1 MLTEKQIKREE
12 KKMIKSFKHFLLVAL
27 ATLMLVLGS
36 SKIAFSK
43 TVEIVMAAPDWPP
56 TRFMQEYFNS
66 NFPQSGDTEVKLT
79 LDFIPW
85 DTFYTNV
92 AASLTSGEE
101 RYNMIVSD
109 SQWLGAFIEGGYFQ
123 KLNKYIDADPEL
135 QAIFD
140 DMHQG
145 YKEGY
150 TTYPYKSENYYGF
163 PQFPDNYVNFYRTDI
178 FCNPDENAAFRAKY
192 GKKLPCTYADWEIV
206 VWDDVFDINEF
217 LTRKKGEMM
226 AGKPLEDDIY
236 GVTYQAGKAYDF
248 SSMQINGFFWQHGG
262 DIWREDQQPDAQA
275 EGVVNSDINVTAL
288 TKYLDLLGTMH
299 PSHKTGGMGIFEMQ
313 ALYLEGKIASMI
325 NWVGLGAPVVD
336 PKLSKVNDIT
346 GYARQPGTMQADG
359 TISRWANLGGQPFVM
374 TTWMTDEEIEAS
386 FKVIKWWLSYDVQ
399 IAAVKAGGQSCMKSI
414 IYSDGYNALAP
425 WNAAYVASMDWQKDV
440 WHIPEFFELLTQQ
453 QEEFDKAITGQ
464 QDARTT
470 LNNIAEFQQELLE
483 EVDRIN

>member
-1 MLTEKQIKREE
+1 MLNLT
-12 KKMIKSFKHFLLVAL
+12 KKTFLAFL
-27 ATLMLVLGS
+27 ASIVLSIGV
-36 SKIAFSK
+36 SKAVQSK
-43 TVEIVMAAPDWPP
+43 TVEIIMAAPDWPP

-66 NFPQSGDTEVKLT
+66 NFPQSGDTEIKLT

-101 RYNMIVSD
+101 KYSMIVSD

-192 GKKLPCTYADWEIV
+192 GKKLPCTYADWEV
-206 VWDDVFDINEF
+206 TVWDDIFDINEF

-226 AGKPLEDDIY
+226 AGKPLEDDMF

-248 SSMQINGFFWQHGG
+248 SSMQINGFFWQYGG
-262 DIWREDQQPDAQA
+262 DIWREDQQPNAQA
-275 EGVVNSDINVTAL
+275 VGVVNSDINVEAL
-288 TKYLDLLGTMH
+288 TKYLDLLATMH

-336 PKLSKVNDIT
+336 PSLSKVYDIT

-359 TISRWANLGGQPFVM
+359 TISRWANLGGQPFVL
-374 TTWMTDEEIEAS
+374 TTWMTDEEIDAS
-386 FKVIKWWLSYDVQ
+386 FKIIKWWLSFDTQ

-464 QDARTT
+464 QDAQTT
-470 LNNIAEFQQELLE
+470 LDNIAEFQQELLE
-483 EVDRIN
+483 EVDRIQ

>member
-1 MLTEKQIKREE
+1 MLNLT
-12 KKMIKSFKHFLLVAL
+12 KKILLAFLASIIFSIGV
-27 ATLMLVLGS
+27 
-36 SKIAFSK
+36 SKTVNAK
-43 TVEIVMAAPDWPP
+43 TVEIIMAAPDWPP

-66 NFPQSGDTEVKLT
+66 SFPQEGDTEIKLT

-85 DTFYTNV
+85 DNFYTNV
-92 AASLTSGEE
+92 AASLTSGEQK
-101 RYNMIVSD
+101 YSMIVSD

-206 VWDDVFDINEF
+206 VWDDIFDINEF

-226 AGKPLEDDIY
+226 AGKPLEDDMF

-248 SSMQINGFFWQHGG
+248 SSMQINGFFWQFGG

-275 EGVVNSDINVTAL
+275 IGVVNSDINVEAL
-288 TKYLDLLGTMH
+288 TKYLDLLATMH

-336 PKLSKVNDIT
+336 PNLSKVNDIT
-346 GYARQPGTMQADG
+346 GYARQPGTMQDDG
-359 TISRWANLGGQPFVM
+359 TISRWANLGGQPFVL
-374 TTWMTDEEIEAS
+374 TTWMTQEEIDAS
-386 FKVIKWWLSYDVQ
+386 FKIIKWWLSYDVQ
-399 IAAVKAGGQSCMKSI
+399 IEAVKAGGQSCMKSI

-464 QDARTT
+464 QDAKTT
-470 LNNIAEFQQELLE
+470 LDNIAEFQQELLE
-483 EVDRIN
+483 EVDRIQ

>member
-1 MLTEKQIKREE
+1 MLNLT
-12 KKMIKSFKHFLLVAL
+12 KKILLAFLASIIFSIGV
-27 ATLMLVLGS
+27 
-36 SKIAFSK
+36 SKTVNAK
-43 TVEIVMAAPDWPP
+43 TVEIIMAAPDWPP

-66 NFPQSGDTEVKLT
+66 SFPQEGDTEIKLT

-85 DTFYTNV
+85 DNFYTNV
-92 AASLTSGEE
+92 AASLTSGEQK
-101 RYNMIVSD
+101 YSMIVSD

-206 VWDDVFDINEF
+206 VWDDIFDINEF

-226 AGKPLEDDIY
+226 AGKPLEDDMF

-248 SSMQINGFFWQHGG
+248 SSMQINGFFWQYGG

-275 EGVVNSDINVTAL
+275 VGVVNSDINVAAL
-288 TKYLDLLGTMH
+288 TKYLDLLDTMH
-299 PSHKTGGMGIFEMQ
+299 PSHRTGGMGIFEMQ

-336 PKLSKVNDIT
+336 PNLSKVNDIT
-346 GYARQPGTMQADG
+346 GYSRQPGTMQDDG
-359 TISRWANLGGQPFVM
+359 TISRWANLGGQPFVL
-374 TTWMTDEEIEAS
+374 TTWMTQEEIDAS
-386 FKVIKWWLSYDVQ
+386 FKIIKWWLSYDVQ
-399 IAAVKAGGQSCMKSI
+399 IEAVKAGGQSCMKSI

-464 QDARTT
+464 QDAKTT
-470 LNNIAEFQQELLE
+470 LDNIAEFQQELLE
-483 EVDRIN
+483 EVDRIQ

>member
-1 MLTEKQIKREE
+1 MLNLT
-12 KKMIKSFKHFLLVAL
+12 KKLLLVFL
-27 ATLMLVLGS
+27 TSIVFSLGV
-36 SKIAFSK
+36 SKAVQSK
-43 TVEIVMAAPDWPP
+43 TVEIIMAAPDWPP

-66 NFPQSGDTEVKLT
+66 NYPQSGDTEIKLT

-92 AASLTSGEE
+92 AASLTSGEQK
-101 RYNMIVSD
+101 YSMIVSD

-178 FCNPDENAAFRAKY
+178 FCNPEENAAFRAKY

-217 LTRKKGEMM
+217 LTRKKGDMM
-226 AGKPLEDDIY
+226 AGKPLDDDIF
-236 GVTYQAGKAYDF
+236 GVHYQAGKAYDF
-248 SSMQINGFFWQHGG
+248 SSMQINGFFWQYGG

-275 EGVVNSDINVTAL
+275 VGVVNSDINVDAL

-299 PSHKTGGMGIFEMQ
+299 PSHRTGGMGIFEMQ

-374 TTWMTDEEIEAS
+374 TTWMTDDEIDAS
-386 FKVIKWWLSYDVQ
+386 FKIIKWWLSYDVQ

-464 QDARTT
+464 QDAQTT
-470 LNNIAEFQQELLE
+470 LDNIAEFQQELLE
-483 EVDRIN
+483 EVDRIQ

>member
-1 MLTEKQIKREE
+1 MLNLT
-12 KKMIKSFKHFLLVAL
+12 KKTFLAFL
-27 ATLMLVLGS
+27 ASIVFSIGV
-36 SKIAFSK
+36 SKAVQSK
-43 TVEIVMAAPDWPP
+43 TVEIIMAAPDWPP

-66 NFPQSGDTEVKLT
+66 NFPQSGDTEIKLT

-101 RYNMIVSD
+101 KYSMIVSD

-192 GKKLPCTYADWEIV
+192 GKKLPCTYADWEV
-206 VWDDVFDINEF
+206 TVWDDIFDINEF

-226 AGKPLEDDIY
+226 AGKPLEDDMF

-248 SSMQINGFFWQHGG
+248 SSMQINGFFWQYGG
-262 DIWREDQQPDAQA
+262 DIWREDQQPNAQA
-275 EGVVNSDINVTAL
+275 VGVVNSDINVEAL
-288 TKYLDLLGTMH
+288 TKYLDLLATMH

-336 PKLSKVNDIT
+336 PSLSKVYDIT

-374 TTWMTDEEIEAS
+374 TTWMTDEEIDAS
-386 FKVIKWWLSYDVQ
+386 FKIIKWWLSFDTQ

-464 QDARTT
+464 QDAKTT
-470 LNNIAEFQQELLE
+470 LDNIAEFQQELLE
-483 EVDRIN
+483 EVGRIE

>member
-1 MLTEKQIKREE
+1 MLNLT
-12 KKMIKSFKHFLLVAL
+12 KKFLLAFL
-27 ATLMLVLGS
+27 ASIVFSVGV
-36 SKIAFSK
+36 SKTVNAK
-43 TVEIVMAAPDWPP
+43 TVEIIMAAPDWPP

-66 NFPQSGDTEVKLT
+66 NFPQSGDTEIKLT

-85 DTFYTNV
+85 DNFYTNV
-92 AASLTSGEE
+92 AASLTSGEQK
-101 RYNMIVSD
+101 YSMIVSD

-178 FCNPDENAAFRAKY
+178 FCNPEENAAFRAKY

-206 VWDDVFDINEF
+206 VWDDIFDINEF
-217 LTRKKGEMM
+217 LTRKKGEML
-226 AGKPLEDDIY
+226 AGKPLEDEMF

-248 SSMQINGFFWQHGG
+248 SSMQINGFFWQYGG

-275 EGVVNSDINVTAL
+275 IGVVNSDINVAAL
-288 TKYLDLLGTMH
+288 TKYLDLLATMH

-336 PKLSKVNDIT
+336 PNLSKVHDIT
-346 GYARQPGTMQADG
+346 GYARQPGTMQDDG
-359 TISRWANLGGQPFVM
+359 TISRWANLGGQPFVL
-374 TTWMTDEEIEAS
+374 TTWMTDDEIDAA
-386 FKVIKWWLSYDVQ
+386 FKIIKWWLSFDTQ

-464 QDARTT
+464 QDAQTT
-470 LNNIAEFQQELLE
+470 LDNIAEFQQELLE
-483 EVDRIN
+483 EVDRIQ

>member
-1 MLTEKQIKREE
+1 
-12 KKMIKSFKHFLLVAL
+12 
-27 ATLMLVLGS
+27 
-36 SKIAFSK
+36 
-43 TVEIVMAAPDWPP
+43 
-56 TRFMQEYFNS
+56 
-66 NFPQSGDTEVKLT
+66 
-79 LDFIPW
+79 
-85 DTFYTNV
+85 
-92 AASLTSGEE
+92 
-101 RYNMIVSD
+101 
-109 SQWLGAFIEGGYFQ
+109 
-123 KLNKYIDADPEL
+123 
-135 QAIFD
+135 
-140 DMHQG
+140 MHQG

-178 FCNPDENAAFRAKY
+178 FCNPEENAAFRAKY

-217 LTRKKGEMM
+217 LTRKKGDMM
-226 AGKPLEDDIY
+226 AGKPLEDDIF
-236 GVTYQAGKAYDF
+236 GVHYQAGKAYDF
-248 SSMQINGFFWQHGG
+248 SSMQINGFFWQYGG

-275 EGVVNSDINVTAL
+275 VGVVNSDINVDAL

-299 PSHKTGGMGIFEMQ
+299 PSHRTGGMGIFEMQ

-374 TTWMTDEEIEAS
+374 TTWMTDDEIDAS
-386 FKVIKWWLSYDVQ
+386 FKIIKWWLSYDVQ

-464 QDARTT
+464 QDAKTT
-470 LNNIAEFQQELLE
+470 LDNIAEFQQELLE
-483 EVDRIN
+483 EVDRIQ

>member
-1 MLTEKQIKREE
+1 MLNLTKRT
-12 KKMIKSFKHFLLVAL
+12 FLAFL
-27 ATLMLVLGS
+27 ASIVLSIGV
-36 SKIAFSK
+36 SKAVQSK
-43 TVEIVMAAPDWPP
+43 TVEIIMAAPDWPP

-66 NFPQSGDTEVKLT
+66 NFPQSGDTEIKLT

-101 RYNMIVSD
+101 KYSMIVSD

-192 GKKLPCTYADWEIV
+192 GKKLPCTYADWEV
-206 VWDDVFDINEF
+206 TVWDDIFDINEF

-226 AGKPLEDDIY
+226 AGKPLEDDMF

-248 SSMQINGFFWQHGG
+248 SSMQINGFFWQFGG
-262 DIWREDQQPDAQA
+262 DIWREDQQPTAQA
-275 EGVVNSDINVTAL
+275 VGVVNSDINVEAL

-299 PSHKTGGMGIFEMQ
+299 PSHRTGGMGIFEMQ

-336 PKLSKVNDIT
+336 PSLSKVYDIT

-374 TTWMTDEEIEAS
+374 TTWMTDDEIDAS
-386 FKVIKWWLSYDVQ
+386 FKIIKWWLSFDTQ

-470 LNNIAEFQQELLE
+470 LDNIAEFQQELLE
-483 EVDRIN
+483 EVDRIQ

>member
-1 MLTEKQIKREE
+1 MLNLT
-12 KKMIKSFKHFLLVAL
+12 KKILLAFLASIVFS
-27 ATLMLVLGS
+27 LGV
-36 SKIAFSK
+36 SKTVNSK
-43 TVEIVMAAPDWPP
+43 TVEIIMAAPDWPP

-66 NFPQSGDTEVKLT
+66 SFPQEGDTEIKLT

-85 DTFYTNV
+85 DNFYTNV
-92 AASLTSGEE
+92 AASLTSGEQK
-101 RYNMIVSD
+101 YSMIVSD

-178 FCNPDENAAFRAKY
+178 FCNPEENAAFRAKY

-206 VWDDVFDINEF
+206 VWDDIFDINEF

-226 AGKPLEDDIY
+226 AGKPLEDDMF

-248 SSMQINGFFWQHGG
+248 SSMQINGFFWQYGG

-275 EGVVNSDINVTAL
+275 IGVVNSDINVAAL
-288 TKYLDLLGTMH
+288 TKYLDLLATMH

-336 PKLSKVNDIT
+336 PNLSKVNDIT
-346 GYARQPGTMQADG
+346 GYARQPGTMQDDG
-359 TISRWANLGGQPFVM
+359 TISRWANLGGQPFVL
-374 TTWMTDEEIEAS
+374 TTWMTQEEIDAS
-386 FKVIKWWLSYDVQ
+386 FKIIKWWLSYDVQ
-399 IAAVKAGGQSCMKSI
+399 IEAVKAGGQSCMKSI

-464 QDARTT
+464 QDAKTT
-470 LNNIAEFQQELLE
+470 LDNIAEFQQELLE
-483 EVDRIN
+483 EVDRIQ

>member
-1 MLTEKQIKREE
+1 MLNLT
-12 KKMIKSFKHFLLVAL
+12 KKILLAFLTSIIFSIGV
-27 ATLMLVLGS
+27 
-36 SKIAFSK
+36 SKTVSAK
-43 TVEIVMAAPDWPP
+43 TVEIIMAAPDWPP

-66 NFPQSGDTEVKLT
+66 SFPQEGDTEIKLT

-85 DTFYTNV
+85 DNFYTNV
-92 AASLTSGEE
+92 AASLTSGEQK
-101 RYNMIVSD
+101 YSMIVSD

-206 VWDDVFDINEF
+206 VWDDIFDINEF

-226 AGKPLEDDIY
+226 AGKPLEDDMF

-248 SSMQINGFFWQHGG
+248 SSMQINGFFWQFGG

-275 EGVVNSDINVTAL
+275 IGVVNSDINVEAL

-336 PKLSKVNDIT
+336 PNLSKVNDIT
-346 GYARQPGTMQADG
+346 GYARQPGTMQDDG
-359 TISRWANLGGQPFVM
+359 TISRWANLGGQPFVL
-374 TTWMTDEEIEAS
+374 TTWMTQEEIDAS
-386 FKVIKWWLSYDVQ
+386 FKIIKWWLSYDVQ
-399 IAAVKAGGQSCMKSI
+399 IEAVKAGGQSCMKSI
-414 IYSDGYNALAP
+414 IYSDGYNALSP

-464 QDARTT
+464 QDAKTT
-470 LNNIAEFQQELLE
+470 LDNIAEFQQELLE
-483 EVDRIN
+483 EVDRIQ

>member
-1 MLTEKQIKREE
+1 MLNLT
-12 KKMIKSFKHFLLVAL
+12 KKILLAFLASIVFSIG
-27 ATLMLVLGS
+27 V
-36 SKIAFSK
+36 SKTVNAK
-43 TVEIVMAAPDWPP
+43 TVEIIMAAPDWPP

-66 NFPQSGDTEVKLT
+66 SFPQEGDTEIKLT

-85 DTFYTNV
+85 DNFYTNV
-92 AASLTSGEE
+92 AASLTSGEQK
-101 RYNMIVSD
+101 YSMIVSD

-206 VWDDVFDINEF
+206 VWDDIFDINEF

-226 AGKPLEDDIY
+226 AGKPLEDDMF

-248 SSMQINGFFWQHGG
+248 SSMQINGFFWQFGG

-275 EGVVNSDINVTAL
+275 IGVVNSDINVEAL
-288 TKYLDLLGTMH
+288 TKYLDLLATMH

-336 PKLSKVNDIT
+336 PNLSKVNDIT
-346 GYARQPGTMQADG
+346 GYARQPGTMQDDG
-359 TISRWANLGGQPFVM
+359 TISRWANLGGQPFVL

-386 FKVIKWWLSYDVQ
+386 FKIIKWWLSYDVQ
-399 IAAVKAGGQSCMKSI
+399 IEAVKAGGQSCMKSI

-470 LNNIAEFQQELLE
+470 LDNIAEFQQELLE
-483 EVDRIN
+483 EVDRIQ

>member
-1 MLTEKQIKREE
+1 MLNLT
-12 KKMIKSFKHFLLVAL
+12 KKFLLAFL
-27 ATLMLVLGS
+27 ASIVFSVGV
-36 SKIAFSK
+36 SKTVNAK
-43 TVEIVMAAPDWPP
+43 TVEIIMAAPDWPP

-66 NFPQSGDTEVKLT
+66 NFPQSGDTEIKLT

-85 DTFYTNV
+85 DNFYTNV
-92 AASLTSGEE
+92 AASLTSGEQK
-101 RYNMIVSD
+101 YSMIVSD

-178 FCNPDENAAFRAKY
+178 FCNPEENAAFRAKY

-206 VWDDVFDINEF
+206 VWDDIFDINEF

-226 AGKPLEDDIY
+226 AGKPLEDDMF

-248 SSMQINGFFWQHGG
+248 SSMQINGFFWQYGG

-275 EGVVNSDINVTAL
+275 IGVVNSDINVAAL
-288 TKYLDLLGTMH
+288 TKYLDLLDTMH

-336 PKLSKVNDIT
+336 PNLSKVHDIT
-346 GYARQPGTMQADG
+346 GYARQPGTMQDDG
-359 TISRWANLGGQPFVM
+359 TISRWANLGGQPFVL
-374 TTWMTDEEIEAS
+374 TTWMTDEEIDAA
-386 FKVIKWWLSYDVQ
+386 FTIIKWWLSFDTQ

-464 QDARTT
+464 QDAKTT
-470 LNNIAEFQQELLE
+470 LDNIAEFQQELLE
-483 EVDRIN
+483 EVDRIQ

>member
-1 MLTEKQIKREE
+1 
-12 KKMIKSFKHFLLVAL
+12 MIKSFKHFLLVAL

-192 GKKLPCTYADWEIV
+192 GKKLPCTYADWEII

-226 AGKPLEDDIY
+226 S
-236 GVTYQAGKAYDF
+236 GKAYDF

-336 PKLSKVNDIT
+336 PNLSKVYDIT
-346 GYARQPGTMQADG
+346 VYARQPGTMQADG

-386 FKVIKWWLSYDVQ
+386 FRVIKWWLSYDVQ

-483 EVDRIN
+483 ELWVHLGTADEGATP

>member
-1 MLTEKQIKREE
+1 MLNLT
-12 KKMIKSFKHFLLVAL
+12 KKILLAFLASIIFSIGV
-27 ATLMLVLGS
+27 
-36 SKIAFSK
+36 SKTVSAK
-43 TVEIVMAAPDWPP
+43 TVEIIMAAPDWPP

-66 NFPQSGDTEVKLT
+66 SFPQEGDTEIKLT

-85 DTFYTNV
+85 DNFYTNV
-92 AASLTSGEE
+92 AASLTSGEQK
-101 RYNMIVSD
+101 YSMIVSD

-206 VWDDVFDINEF
+206 VWDDIFDINEF

-226 AGKPLEDDIY
+226 AGKPLEDDMF

-248 SSMQINGFFWQHGG
+248 SSMQINGFFWQFGG

-275 EGVVNSDINVTAL
+275 IGVVNSDINVEAL
-288 TKYLDLLGTMH
+288 TKYLDLLATMH

-336 PKLSKVNDIT
+336 PNLSKVNDIT
-346 GYARQPGTMQADG
+346 GYARQPGTMQDDG
-359 TISRWANLGGQPFVM
+359 TISRWANLGGQPFVL
-374 TTWMTDEEIEAS
+374 TTWMTQEEIDAS
-386 FKVIKWWLSYDVQ
+386 FKIIKWWLSYDVQ
-399 IAAVKAGGQSCMKSI
+399 IEAVKAGGQSCMKSI

-464 QDARTT
+464 QDAKTT
-470 LNNIAEFQQELLE
+470 LDNIAEFQQELLE
-483 EVDRIN
+483 EVDRIQ

>member
-1 MLTEKQIKREE
+1 MLNLT
-12 KKMIKSFKHFLLVAL
+12 KKILLAFLASIIFSIGV
-27 ATLMLVLGS
+27 
-36 SKIAFSK
+36 SKTVSAK
-43 TVEIVMAAPDWPP
+43 TVEIIMAAPDWPP

-66 NFPQSGDTEVKLT
+66 SFPQEGDTEIKLT

-85 DTFYTNV
+85 DNFYTNV
-92 AASLTSGEE
+92 AASLTSGEQK
-101 RYNMIVSD
+101 YSMIVSD

-206 VWDDVFDINEF
+206 VWDDIFDINEF

-226 AGKPLEDDIY
+226 AGKPLEDDMF

-248 SSMQINGFFWQHGG
+248 SSMQINGFFWQFGG

-275 EGVVNSDINVTAL
+275 IGVVNSDINVEAL
-288 TKYLDLLGTMH
+288 TKYLDLLATMH

-336 PKLSKVNDIT
+336 PNLSKVNDIT
-346 GYARQPGTMQADG
+346 GYARQPGTMQDDG
-359 TISRWANLGGQPFVM
+359 TISRWANLGGQPFVL
-374 TTWMTDEEIEAS
+374 TTWMTQEEIDAS
-386 FKVIKWWLSYDVQ
+386 FKIIKWWLSYDVQ
-399 IAAVKAGGQSCMKSI
+399 IEAVKAGGQSCMKSI

-470 LNNIAEFQQELLE
+470 LDNIAEFQQELLE
-483 EVDRIN
+483 EVDRIQ

>member
-1 MLTEKQIKREE
+1 MLNLT
-12 KKMIKSFKHFLLVAL
+12 KKFLLAFL
-27 ATLMLVLGS
+27 ASIVFSVGV
-36 SKIAFSK
+36 SKTVSAK
-43 TVEIVMAAPDWPP
+43 TVEIIMAAPDWPP

-66 NFPQSGDTEVKLT
+66 NFPQSGDTEIKLT

-85 DTFYTNV
+85 DNFYTNV
-92 AASLTSGEE
+92 AASLTSGEQK
-101 RYNMIVSD
+101 YSMIVSD

-206 VWDDVFDINEF
+206 VWDDIFDINEF
-217 LTRKKGEMM
+217 LTRKKGEML
-226 AGKPLEDDIY
+226 AGKVLEDDMF

-248 SSMQINGFFWQHGG
+248 SSMQINGFFWQYGG

-275 EGVVNSDINVTAL
+275 IGVVNSDINVAAL
-288 TKYLDLLGTMH
+288 TKYLDLLATMH

-336 PKLSKVNDIT
+336 PNLSKVHDIT
-346 GYARQPGTMQADG
+346 GYARQPGTMQDDG
-359 TISRWANLGGQPFVM
+359 TISRWANLGGQPFVL
-374 TTWMTDEEIEAS
+374 TTWMTDEEIDAA
-386 FKVIKWWLSYDVQ
+386 FTIIKWWLSFDTQ

-464 QDARTT
+464 QDAKTT
-470 LNNIAEFQQELLE
+470 LDNIAEFQQELLE
-483 EVDRIN
+483 EVDRIQ

>member
-1 MLTEKQIKREE
+1 MLNLT
-12 KKMIKSFKHFLLVAL
+12 KKFLLAFL
-27 ATLMLVLGS
+27 ASIVFSVGV
-36 SKIAFSK
+36 SKTVSAK
-43 TVEIVMAAPDWPP
+43 TVEIIMAAPDWPP

-66 NFPQSGDTEVKLT
+66 NFPQSGDTEIKLT

-85 DTFYTNV
+85 DNFYTNV
-92 AASLTSGEE
+92 AASLTSGEQK
-101 RYNMIVSD
+101 YSMIVSD

-206 VWDDVFDINEF
+206 VWDDIFDINEF
-217 LTRKKGEMM
+217 LTRKKGEML
-226 AGKPLEDDIY
+226 AGKPLEDDMF

-248 SSMQINGFFWQHGG
+248 SSMQINGFFWQYGG

-275 EGVVNSDINVTAL
+275 IGVVNSDINVAAL
-288 TKYLDLLGTMH
+288 TKYLDLLATMH

-336 PKLSKVNDIT
+336 PNLSKVHDIT
-346 GYARQPGTMQADG
+346 GYARQPGTMQDDG
-359 TISRWANLGGQPFVM
+359 TISRWANLGGQPFVL
-374 TTWMTDEEIEAS
+374 TTWMTDEEIDAA
-386 FKVIKWWLSYDVQ
+386 FTIIKWWLSFDTQ

-464 QDARTT
+464 QDAKTT
-470 LNNIAEFQQELLE
+470 LDNIAEFQQELLE
-483 EVDRIN
+483 EVDRIQ

>member
-1 MLTEKQIKREE
+1 MLNLT
-12 KKMIKSFKHFLLVAL
+12 KKFLLAFL
-27 ATLMLVLGS
+27 ASIVFSVGV
-36 SKIAFSK
+36 SKTVNAK
-43 TVEIVMAAPDWPP
+43 TVEIIMAAPDWPP

-66 NFPQSGDTEVKLT
+66 NFPQSGDTEIKLT

-85 DTFYTNV
+85 DNFYTNV
-92 AASLTSGEE
+92 AASLTSGEQK
-101 RYNMIVSD
+101 YSMIVSD

-206 VWDDVFDINEF
+206 VWDDIFDINEF
-217 LTRKKGEMM
+217 LTRKKGEML
-226 AGKPLEDDIY
+226 AGKPLEDDMF

-248 SSMQINGFFWQHGG
+248 SSMQINGFFWQYGG

-275 EGVVNSDINVTAL
+275 IGVVNSDINVAAL
-288 TKYLDLLGTMH
+288 TKYLDLLDTMH

-336 PKLSKVNDIT
+336 PNLSKVHDIT
-346 GYARQPGTMQADG
+346 GYARQPGTMQDDG
-359 TISRWANLGGQPFVM
+359 TISRWANLGGQPFVL
-374 TTWMTDEEIEAS
+374 TTWMTDEEIDAA
-386 FKVIKWWLSYDVQ
+386 FTIIKWWLSFDTQ

-464 QDARTT
+464 QDAQTT
-470 LNNIAEFQQELLE
+470 LDNIAEFQQELLE
-483 EVDRIN
+483 EVDRIQ

>member
-1 MLTEKQIKREE
+1 MLNLTKR
-12 KKMIKSFKHFLLVAL
+12 ILLAFVASL
-27 ATLMLVLGS
+27 IFSIGV
-36 SKIAFSK
+36 SKAVQSK
-43 TVEIVMAAPDWPP
+43 TVEIIMAAPDWPP

-66 NFPQSGDTEVKLT
+66 NFPQSGDTEIKLT

-101 RYNMIVSD
+101 KYSMIVSD

-192 GKKLPCTYADWEIV
+192 GKKLPCTYADWEV
-206 VWDDVFDINEF
+206 TVWDDIFDINEF

-226 AGKPLEDDIY
+226 AGKPLEDDMF

-248 SSMQINGFFWQHGG
+248 SSMQINGFFWQYGG
-262 DIWREDQQPDAQA
+262 DIWREDQQPNAQA
-275 EGVVNSDINVTAL
+275 VGVVNSDINVEAL

-336 PKLSKVNDIT
+336 PSLSKVYDIT

-374 TTWMTDEEIEAS
+374 TTWMTDDEIDAS
-386 FKVIKWWLSYDVQ
+386 FKIIKWWLSFDTQ

-464 QDARTT
+464 QDAKTT
-470 LNNIAEFQQELLE
+470 LDNIAEFQQELLE
-483 EVDRIN
+483 EVGRIE

>member
-1 MLTEKQIKREE
+1 MLNLT
-12 KKMIKSFKHFLLVAL
+12 KKFLLAFL
-27 ATLMLVLGS
+27 ASIVFSVGV
-36 SKIAFSK
+36 SKTVNAK
-43 TVEIVMAAPDWPP
+43 TVEIIMAAPDWPP

-66 NFPQSGDTEVKLT
+66 NFPQSGDTEIKLT

-85 DTFYTNV
+85 DNFYTNV
-92 AASLTSGEE
+92 AASLTSGEQK
-101 RYNMIVSD
+101 YSMIVSD

-206 VWDDVFDINEF
+206 VWDDIFDINEF
-217 LTRKKGEMM
+217 LTRKKGEML
-226 AGKPLEDDIY
+226 AGKVLEDDMF

-248 SSMQINGFFWQHGG
+248 SSMQINGFFWQYGG

-275 EGVVNSDINVTAL
+275 IGVVNSDINVAAL
-288 TKYLDLLGTMH
+288 TKYLDLLATMH

-336 PKLSKVNDIT
+336 PNLSKVHDIT
-346 GYARQPGTMQADG
+346 GYARQPGTMQDDG
-359 TISRWANLGGQPFVM
+359 TISRWANLGGQPFVL
-374 TTWMTDEEIEAS
+374 TTWMTDEEIDAA
-386 FKVIKWWLSYDVQ
+386 FKIIKWWLSFDTQ

-464 QDARTT
+464 QDAKTT
-470 LNNIAEFQQELLE
+470 LDNIAEFQQELLE
-483 EVDRIN
+483 EVDRIQ

>member
-1 MLTEKQIKREE
+1 MLNLT
-12 KKMIKSFKHFLLVAL
+12 KKFLLAFL
-27 ATLMLVLGS
+27 ASIVFSVGV
-36 SKIAFSK
+36 SKTVNAK
-43 TVEIVMAAPDWPP
+43 TVEIIMAAPDWPP

-66 NFPQSGDTEVKLT
+66 NFPQTGDTEIKLT

-85 DTFYTNV
+85 DNFYTNV
-92 AASLTSGEE
+92 AASLTSGEQK
-101 RYNMIVSD
+101 YSMIVSD

-206 VWDDVFDINEF
+206 VWDDIFDINEF
-217 LTRKKGEMM
+217 LTRKKGEML
-226 AGKPLEDDIY
+226 AGKPLEDDMF

-248 SSMQINGFFWQHGG
+248 SSMQINGFFWQYGG

-275 EGVVNSDINVTAL
+275 IGVVNSDINVAAL
-288 TKYLDLLGTMH
+288 TKYLDLLATMH

-336 PKLSKVNDIT
+336 PNLSKVHDIT
-346 GYARQPGTMQADG
+346 GYARQPGTMQDDG
-359 TISRWANLGGQPFVM
+359 TISRWANLGGQPFVL
-374 TTWMTDEEIEAS
+374 TTWMTDEEIDAA
-386 FKVIKWWLSYDVQ
+386 FKIIKWWLSFDTQ

-464 QDARTT
+464 QDAQTT
-470 LNNIAEFQQELLE
+470 LDNIAEFQQELLE
-483 EVDRIN
+483 EVDRIQ

>member
-1 MLTEKQIKREE
+1 MLNLT
-12 KKMIKSFKHFLLVAL
+12 KKILLAFLASIIFSIGV
-27 ATLMLVLGS
+27 
-36 SKIAFSK
+36 SKTVNAK
-43 TVEIVMAAPDWPP
+43 TVEIIMAAPDWPP

-66 NFPQSGDTEVKLT
+66 NFPQSGDTEIKLT

-92 AASLTSGEE
+92 AASLTSGEQK
-101 RYNMIVSD
+101 YSMIVSD

-178 FCNPDENAAFRAKY
+178 FCNPEENAAFRAKY

-226 AGKPLEDDIY
+226 AGKPLEDDIF
-236 GVTYQAGKAYDF
+236 GVHYQAGKAYDF
-248 SSMQINGFFWQHGG
+248 SSMQINGFFWQYGG

-275 EGVVNSDINVTAL
+275 IGVVNSDINVDAL

-374 TTWMTDEEIEAS
+374 TTWMTDDEIEAS
-386 FKVIKWWLSYDVQ
+386 FKIIKWWLSYDVQ

-464 QDARTT
+464 QDAKTT
-470 LNNIAEFQQELLE
+470 LDNIAEFQQELLE
-483 EVDRIN
+483 EVDRIQ

>member
-1 MLTEKQIKREE
+1 MLNLT
-12 KKMIKSFKHFLLVAL
+12 KKFLLAFL
-27 ATLMLVLGS
+27 ASIVFSVGV
-36 SKIAFSK
+36 SKTVSAK
-43 TVEIVMAAPDWPP
+43 TVEIIMAAPDWPP

-66 NFPQSGDTEVKLT
+66 NFPQTGDTEIKLT

-85 DTFYTNV
+85 DNFYTNV
-92 AASLTSGEE
+92 AASLTSGEQK
-101 RYNMIVSD
+101 YSMIVSD

-206 VWDDVFDINEF
+206 VWDDIFDINEF
-217 LTRKKGEMM
+217 LTRKKGEML
-226 AGKPLEDDIY
+226 AGKVLEDDMF

-248 SSMQINGFFWQHGG
+248 SSMQINGFFWQYGG

-275 EGVVNSDINVTAL
+275 IGVVNSYINVAAL
-288 TKYLDLLGTMH
+288 TKYLDLLATMH

-336 PKLSKVNDIT
+336 PNLSKVHDIT
-346 GYARQPGTMQADG
+346 GYARQPGTMQDDG
-359 TISRWANLGGQPFVM
+359 TISRWANLGGQPFVL
-374 TTWMTDEEIEAS
+374 TTWMTDEEIDAA
-386 FKVIKWWLSYDVQ
+386 FKIIKWWLSFDTQ

-464 QDARTT
+464 QDAKTT
-470 LNNIAEFQQELLE
+470 LDNIAEFQQELLE
-483 EVDRIN
+483 EVGRIE

>member
-1 MLTEKQIKREE
+1 MLNLT
-12 KKMIKSFKHFLLVAL
+12 KKILLAFLASIIFSIGV
-27 ATLMLVLGS
+27 
-36 SKIAFSK
+36 SKAVSAK
-43 TVEIVMAAPDWPP
+43 TVEIIMAAPDWPP

-66 NFPQSGDTEVKLT
+66 SFPQEGDTEIKLT

-85 DTFYTNV
+85 DNFYTNV
-92 AASLTSGEE
+92 AASLTSGEQK
-101 RYNMIVSD
+101 YSMIVSD

-206 VWDDVFDINEF
+206 VWDDIFDINEF

-226 AGKPLEDDIY
+226 AGKPLEDDMF

-248 SSMQINGFFWQHGG
+248 SSMQINGFFWQFGG

-275 EGVVNSDINVTAL
+275 IGVVNSDINVEAL
-288 TKYLDLLGTMH
+288 TKYLDLLATMH

-336 PKLSKVNDIT
+336 PNLSKVNDIT
-346 GYARQPGTMQADG
+346 GYARQPGTMQDDG
-359 TISRWANLGGQPFVM
+359 TISRWANLGGQPFVL

-386 FKVIKWWLSYDVQ
+386 FKIIKWWLSYDVQ
-399 IAAVKAGGQSCMKSI
+399 IEAVKAGGQSCMKSI

-470 LNNIAEFQQELLE
+470 LDNIAEFQQELLE
-483 EVDRIN
+483 EVDRIQ

>member
-1 MLTEKQIKREE
+1 MLNLT
-12 KKMIKSFKHFLLVAL
+12 KKFLLAFL
-27 ATLMLVLGS
+27 ASIVFSVGV
-36 SKIAFSK
+36 SKTVNAK
-43 TVEIVMAAPDWPP
+43 TVEIIMAAPDWPP

-66 NFPQSGDTEVKLT
+66 NFPQSGDTEIKLT

-85 DTFYTNV
+85 DNFYTNV
-92 AASLTSGEE
+92 AASLTSGEQK
-101 RYNMIVSD
+101 YSMIVSD

-206 VWDDVFDINEF
+206 VWDDIFDINEF
-217 LTRKKGEMM
+217 LTRKKGEML
-226 AGKPLEDDIY
+226 AGKVLEDDMF

-248 SSMQINGFFWQHGG
+248 SSMQINGFFWQYGG

-275 EGVVNSDINVTAL
+275 IGVVNSDINVAAL
-288 TKYLDLLGTMH
+288 TKYLDLLATMH

-336 PKLSKVNDIT
+336 PNLSKVHDIT
-346 GYARQPGTMQADG
+346 GYARQPGTMQDDG
-359 TISRWANLGGQPFVM
+359 TISRWANLGGQPFVL
-374 TTWMTDEEIEAS
+374 TTWMTDEEIDAA
-386 FKVIKWWLSYDVQ
+386 FKIIKWWLSFDTQ

-464 QDARTT
+464 QDAQTT
-470 LNNIAEFQQELLE
+470 LDNIAEFQQELLE
-483 EVDRIN
+483 EVDRIQ

>member
-1 MLTEKQIKREE
+1 MLNLT
-12 KKMIKSFKHFLLVAL
+12 KKILLAFLASIIFSIGV
-27 ATLMLVLGS
+27 
-36 SKIAFSK
+36 SKTVSAK
-43 TVEIVMAAPDWPP
+43 TVEIIMAAPDWPP

-66 NFPQSGDTEVKLT
+66 SFPQEGDTEIKLT

-85 DTFYTNV
+85 DNFYTNV
-92 AASLTSGEE
+92 AASLTSGEQK
-101 RYNMIVSD
+101 YSMIVSD

-206 VWDDVFDINEF
+206 VWDDIFDINEF

-226 AGKPLEDDIY
+226 AGKPLEDDMF

-248 SSMQINGFFWQHGG
+248 SSMQINGFFWQFGG

-275 EGVVNSDINVTAL
+275 IGVVNSDINVEAL
-288 TKYLDLLGTMH
+288 TKYLDLLATMH

-336 PKLSKVNDIT
+336 PNLSKVNDIT
-346 GYARQPGTMQADG
+346 GYARQPGTMQDDG
-359 TISRWANLGGQPFVM
+359 TISRWANLGGQPFVL

-386 FKVIKWWLSYDVQ
+386 FKIIKWWLSYDVQ
-399 IAAVKAGGQSCMKSI
+399 IEAVKAGGQSCMKSI

-464 QDARTT
+464 QDAKTT
-470 LNNIAEFQQELLE
+470 LDNIAEFQQELLE
-483 EVDRIN
+483 EVDRIQ

>member
-1 MLTEKQIKREE
+1 MLSLT
-12 KKMIKSFKHFLLVAL
+12 KKLLLVFL
-27 ATLMLVLGS
+27 TSIIVSLGV
-36 SKIAFSK
+36 SKTVQSK
-43 TVEIVMAAPDWPP
+43 TVEIIMAAPDWPP

-66 NFPQSGDTEVKLT
+66 NFPQSGDTEIKLT

-85 DTFYTNV
+85 DNFYTNV
-92 AASLTSGEE
+92 AASLTSGEQK
-101 RYNMIVSD
+101 YSMIVSD

-206 VWDDVFDINEF
+206 VWDDIFDINEF
-217 LTRKKGEMM
+217 LTRKKGEML
-226 AGKPLEDDIY
+226 AGKPLEDDMF

-248 SSMQINGFFWQHGG
+248 SSMQINGFFWQYGG

-275 EGVVNSDINVTAL
+275 IGVVNSDINVAAL
-288 TKYLDLLGTMH
+288 TKYLDLLATMH

-336 PKLSKVNDIT
+336 PNLSKVHDIT
-346 GYARQPGTMQADG
+346 GYARQPGTMQDDG
-359 TISRWANLGGQPFVM
+359 TISRWANLGGQPFVL
-374 TTWMTDEEIEAS
+374 TTWMTDEEIDAA
-386 FKVIKWWLSYDVQ
+386 FKIIKWWLSFDTQ

-464 QDARTT
+464 QDAKTT
-470 LNNIAEFQQELLE
+470 LDNIAEFQQELLE
-483 EVDRIN
+483 EVGRIE

>member
-1 MLTEKQIKREE
+1 MLNLT
-12 KKMIKSFKHFLLVAL
+12 KKILLAFLASIIFSIGV
-27 ATLMLVLGS
+27 
-36 SKIAFSK
+36 SKTVSAK
-43 TVEIVMAAPDWPP
+43 TVEIIMAAPDWPP

-66 NFPQSGDTEVKLT
+66 SFPQEGDTEIKLT

-85 DTFYTNV
+85 DNFYTNV
-92 AASLTSGEE
+92 AASLTSGEQK
-101 RYNMIVSD
+101 YSMIVSD

-206 VWDDVFDINEF
+206 VWDDIFDINEF

-226 AGKPLEDDIY
+226 AGKPLEDDMF

-248 SSMQINGFFWQHGG
+248 SSMQINGFFWQFGG

-275 EGVVNSDINVTAL
+275 IGVVNSDINVEAL
-288 TKYLDLLGTMH
+288 TKYLDLLATMH

-336 PKLSKVNDIT
+336 PNLSKVNDIT
-346 GYARQPGTMQADG
+346 GYARQPGTMQDDG
-359 TISRWANLGGQPFVM
+359 TISRWANLGGQPFVL

-386 FKVIKWWLSYDVQ
+386 FKIIKWWLSYDVQ
-399 IAAVKAGGQSCMKSI
+399 IEAVKAGGQSCMKSI

-470 LNNIAEFQQELLE
+470 LDNIAEFQQELLE
-483 EVDRIN
+483 EVDRIQ

>member
-1 MLTEKQIKREE
+1 MLNLT
-12 KKMIKSFKHFLLVAL
+12 KKILLAFLASIIFSIGV
-27 ATLMLVLGS
+27 
-36 SKIAFSK
+36 SKTVNAK
-43 TVEIVMAAPDWPP
+43 TVEIIMAAPDWPP

-66 NFPQSGDTEVKLT
+66 NFPQSGDTEIKLT

-92 AASLTSGEE
+92 AASLTSGEQK
-101 RYNMIVSD
+101 YSMIVSD

-178 FCNPDENAAFRAKY
+178 FCNPEENAAFRAKY

-217 LTRKKGEMM
+217 LTRKKGDMM
-226 AGKPLEDDIY
+226 AGKPLEDDIF
-236 GVTYQAGKAYDF
+236 GVHYQAGKAYDF
-248 SSMQINGFFWQHGG
+248 SSMQINGFFWQYGG

-275 EGVVNSDINVTAL
+275 IGVVNSDINVDAL

-346 GYARQPGTMQADG
+346 GYARQPGTLQADG

-374 TTWMTDEEIEAS
+374 TTWMTDDEIEAS
-386 FKVIKWWLSYDVQ
+386 FKIIKWWLSYDVQ

-464 QDARTT
+464 QDAKTT
-470 LNNIAEFQQELLE
+470 LDNIAEFQQELLE
-483 EVDRIN
+483 EVDRIQ